1 MIYDKVYHRWNLEL
15 DDTKELGNIVESYG
29 TLAKAE
35 RELKA
40 QARTVYLWI
49 YHRIPF
55 GNRDLIEY
63 MLATDSRFQPII
75 KEALVSQLEY
85 DLKSGGNDVNKQVAI
100 DFKSKG
106 AIPRSIQVQNQVSI
120 ETQQILEN
128 GSSDFNLLYGGDYGV
143 RLGEDRYEKYD
154 Y

>member
-1 MIYDKVYHRWNLEL
+1 MIYDKTTHRWSLEIS
-15 DDTKELGNIVESYG
+15 DTSGFGNIIENYG
-29 TLAKAE
+29 TLARAE

-40 QARTVYLWI
+40 QSLTVYLWI

-55 GNRDLIEY
+55 ANKDLIEY
-63 MLATDSRFQPII
+63 MLAKDERFTQPL
-75 KEALVSQLEY
+75 KEALLSQLDY

-106 AIPRSIQVQNQVSI
+106 AIPRSMQIQNQVSI

-128 GSSDFNLLYGGDYGV
+128 ASTDFNLLYGADYGV
-143 RLGEDRYEKYD
+143 RLGRDRYTLYD

>member
-1 MIYDKVYHRWNLEL
+1 MIYDKITHRWNLEIS
-15 DDTKELGNIVESYG
+15 DTTDFGNIVENYG
-29 TLAKAE
+29 SIAKAE

-40 QARTVYLWI
+40 QSRTVYLWI
-49 YHRIPF
+49 FNRIPF

-63 MLATDSRFQPII
+63 MLATDTRFNLPL
-75 KEALVSQLEY
+75 KEALLAQLEY

-106 AIPRSIQVQNQVSI
+106 AIPRSMQVQNQVSI

-128 GSSDFNLLYGGDYGV
+128 ASSDFNLLWAGDYSV
-143 RLGEDRYEKYD
+143 RLGDDRYEKYN